1 MHAYSPPAT
10 MPNDSIHGGPIP
22 GGGIA
27 NDCAAGLAAL
37 PRGRRCNESAELLK
51 GASGFSL
58 TRHEPSPSG
67 MDQANV
73 VKRGTVKEFFLAIQ
87 PPMAPDGHL
96 EVPSGDA
103 HFRPDGPDQGSGIKP

>member
-1 MHAYSPPAT
+1 
-10 MPNDSIHGGPIP
+10 
-22 GGGIA
+22 
-27 NDCAAGLAAL
+27 
-37 PRGRRCNESAELLK
+37 
-51 GASGFSL
+51 
-58 TRHEPSPSG
+58 